1 VVLHRPDGSA
11 VDQRLVNGEVQ
22 PVIRALHARPV
33 ERALAALGRNTAAT
47 RTAGG
52 RPVRALLEEEQFDAL
67 VGGRLERLLPPGSGP
82 PAPPDLFS
90 PALEHRGFLLDAP
103 ALEHRSGQLQELRR
117 LGMSLRVRP
126 ADDRRLGFLGEQV
139 VELGA
144 RLLRGEDHD
153 LGMMKPPDEPIQLV
167 RHLTQVL
174 LYELLDVPLVA
185 RLRPAALIVLPGL
198 ILGVIRDLLESAGM
212 QTVELAALAS
222 DEDNQCALSPAD
234 EGDER
239 REIELPPHL
248 GVVRNRLGQR
258 KGPPDVVEAGA
269 ENRQSV
275 SAVARE
281 FALVVLA
288 DAIEISLEADALV
301 VSELP
306 AVCSVSPARL
316 VEKRVEAGRGVGRRR
331 RQTRIK
337 IEIEAHGAALL
348 RLESGEI
355 AEFLPGDR
363 SCQRLS
369 RVLSERRATYTIGT
383 TGRRMSF
390 TTSEE
395 PETGGEVV
403 STNEVRE
410 IIVIGGGPAAYTA
423 ALYSAR
429 ANLNP
434 LVIEGFAW
442 GGQLMI
448 TSDVEN
454 YPGYADGVLGPE
466 MMQDLR
472 RQAERFGT
480 EFLTDDVTKV
490 DFSERPFRVWVG
502 DDEYRSEAIV
512 VTTGA
517 NARQLGLESEKRLQG
532 RGVSYCAVC
541 DAAFFKQK
549 EIVVVGGGDSAMEE
563 ATFLAKFASKVTVVH
578 RRENFRAS
586 PIMVDR
592 ARSND
597 KIDFL
602 LDSVVEEVLGE
613 ETVTGVVVRNLKTNE
628 RTELSAD
635 GFFVAIGH
643 DPNTELFRG
652 QLDMDEAGYIETK
665 GKTTETNVE
674 GVFAAGDVQDH
685 VYRQAVT
692 AAGSGCMA
700 ALDAE
705 RFLAAQ
711 EGRPEEALAAPRS

>member
-1 VVLHRPDGSA
+1 
-11 VDQRLVNGEVQ
+11 
-22 PVIRALHARPV
+22 
-33 ERALAALGRNTAAT
+33 
-47 RTAGG
+47 
-52 RPVRALLEEEQFDAL
+52 
-67 VGGRLERLLPPGSGP
+67 
-82 PAPPDLFS
+82 
-90 PALEHRGFLLDAP
+90 
-103 ALEHRSGQLQELRR
+103 
-117 LGMSLRVRP
+117 
-126 ADDRRLGFLGEQV
+126 
-139 VELGA
+139 
-144 RLLRGEDHD
+144 
-153 LGMMKPPDEPIQLV
+153 
-167 RHLTQVL
+167 
-174 LYELLDVPLVA
+174 
-185 RLRPAALIVLPGL
+185 
-198 ILGVIRDLLESAGM
+198 
-212 QTVELAALAS
+212 
-222 DEDNQCALSPAD
+222 
-234 EGDER
+234 
-239 REIELPPHL
+239 
-248 GVVRNRLGQR
+248 
-258 KGPPDVVEAGA
+258 
-269 ENRQSV
+269 
-275 SAVARE
+275 
-281 FALVVLA
+281 
-288 DAIEISLEADALV
+288 
-301 VSELP
+301 
-306 AVCSVSPARL
+306 
-316 VEKRVEAGRGVGRRR
+316 
-331 RQTRIK
+331 
-337 IEIEAHGAALL
+337 
-348 RLESGEI
+348 
-355 AEFLPGDR
+355 
-363 SCQRLS
+363 
-369 RVLSERRATYTIGT
+369 
-383 TGRRMSF
+383 
-390 TTSEE
+390 
-395 PETGGEVV
+395 V
-403 STNEVRE
+403 STNGVRE

-502 DDEYRSEAIV
+502 DDEYRAEAIV
-512 VTTGA
+512 VSTGA
-517 NARQLGLESEKRLQG
+517 NARQLGLASEKRLQG

-541 DAAFFKQK
+541 DAAFFKEK

-563 ATFLAKFASKVTVVH
+563 ATFLAKFASKVTVIH
-578 RRENFRAS
+578 RRESFRAS

-597 KIDFL
+597 KIEFL

-628 RTELSAD
+628 QTELPAD

-643 DPNTELFRG
+643 DPNTALFRG

-685 VYRQAVT
+685 IYRQAVT